1 MLQVRLMEASMLNA
15 DLTERVVIET
25 NVVSWVLSPQPG
37 VWRRMLERA
46 GAESGRATSIVR
58 FDPRSSFPS
67 HEHPQGE
74 EIFVLEGVFSDEQG
88 DYPAGTY
95 LLNPPG
101 SKHAPASRSGCVL
114 FVKLC
119 QYAGPK
125 RRRVV
130 LNTEEMPWQPTST
143 PGISMKQLYSDSNY
157 PERVALLKWA
167 PHTRYPR
174 HDHPGGEEILVLAGV
189 LADEDGRYPKGTWI
203 RNPRMSIHT
212 PFSSEGCVIL
222 VRWGG
227 LY

>member
-1 MLQVRLMEASMLNA
+1 MEVTMLNT
-15 DLTERVVIET
+15 DLTQRVVIET
-25 NVVSWVLSPQPG
+25 NLVSWVASPQPG

-46 GAESGRATSIVR
+46 GGESGRATSIVR
-58 FDPRSSFPS
+58 FDPRASFPS
-67 HEHPQGE
+67 HEHPEGE
-74 EIFVLEGVFSDEQG
+74 EIFVLEGLFSDEEG

-101 SKHAPASRSGCVL
+101 SKHAPRSRNGCVL

-119 QYAGPK
+119 QYAGPG
-125 RRRVV
+125 RGRVV
-130 LNTEEMPWQPTST
+130 LNTEEMQWRPTST
-143 PGISMKQLYSDSNY
+143 PGISVKQLYSDPNY
-157 PERVALLKWA
+157 PERVALLKWV

-189 LADEDGRYPKGTWI
+189 LADEDGRYPQGTWI
-203 RNPRMSIHT
+203 RNPRTSAHT

-222 VRWGG
+222 VRSGG